1 MPGKNEESFF
11 QEVLVTLENA
21 NRHLNL
27 PPAIYE
33 RLRTPRRSL
42 IVSIPVEM
50 DDGSVRFFKGYRV
63 QYDFARGPAKGG
75 IRYHP
80 GVTLDEITALAALMT
95 WKCAVVDLPFGGA
108 KGGVAC
114 DSTTMSRDEKKR
126 LTRRYTYEIGLFIGP
141 EQDIPAPDMYTDEQT
156 MAWMMDTYSMMKG
169 YSVPG
174 VVTGKPVCIGGSLG
188 RRKATSEGLVTTV
201 MEALKHKGMGLEGLR
216 VSVLG
221 FGKVGYYAAKILHDK
236 GTKVIG
242 IADSKGAILNPRG
255 IDVDAASVHK
265 NETGALKGFRGGDNL
280 SVDELLSVESDIL
293 IPAAIE
299 GQIHSGNVGSIKTK
313 ILAEGANNPVTNEA
327 DRALIDKGVFM
338 LPGILANAGG
348 VAVSYFEWV
357 QDLQRYF
364 WNESEINDRL
374 NTIMTRAFKEV
385 LSISLEKKID
395 MRTAAMV
402 LAVKKVAEAIM
413 VRGLYP

>member
-42 IVSIPVEM
+42 IVSVPVEM

-141 EQDIPAPDMYTDEQT
+141 EQDIPAPDMYTHHQT
-156 MAWMMDTYSMMKG
+156 LASIIDTS
-169 YSVPG
+169 SPSPPSP
-174 VVTGKPVCIGGSLG
+174 T
-188 RRKATSEGLVTTV
+188 
-201 MEALKHKGMGLEGLR
+201 
-216 VSVLG
+216 
-221 FGKVGYYAAKILHDK
+221 
-236 GTKVIG
+236 
-242 IADSKGAILNPRG
+242 
-255 IDVDAASVHK
+255 
-265 NETGALKGFRGGDNL
+265 
-280 SVDELLSVESDIL
+280 
-293 IPAAIE
+293 
-299 GQIHSGNVGSIKTK
+299 
-313 ILAEGANNPVTNEA
+313 
-327 DRALIDKGVFM
+327 
-338 LPGILANAGG
+338 LPGLLRPR
-348 VAVSYFEWV
+348 V
-357 QDLQRYF
+357 
-364 WNESEINDRL
+364 
-374 NTIMTRAFKEV
+374 
-385 LSISLEKKID
+385 
-395 MRTAAMV
+395 
-402 LAVKKVAEAIM
+402 
-413 VRGLYP
+413 